1 MFVKENEAS
10 FEIFGKILFV
20 VMKSS
25 KLNNYLIE
33 TRQTCYSNM
42 VIILVTIFFLRV
54 CTENE
59 VRCGFEFWV

>member
-33 TRQTCYSNM
+33 T
-42 VIILVTIFFLRV
+42 
-54 CTENE
+54 
-59 VRCGFEFWV
+59 